1 VALFVCSNSSATSKQ
16 ERRRKAKGSGKGG
29 NAAEDC
35 SMFNANSAYN
45 PVTDSCEED
54 VECTFSE
61 AAPSL
66 EQLITCL
73 SLLLAISMIRAASG
87 LVVTRIYHRELP
99 LTLKFPAWEG
109 PVILVQYL
117 ALCESTVSLISLNCS
132 LWLATGL
139 SLFLAFPIL
148 LIMLSYTVLRR
159 HILRDHLR
167 FIRFRPFNRT
177 LGQAGLSMGSGCF
190 GKMLACWV
198 TCMQARMRGEWE
210 HDPFGGSALWTFL
223 IGEYV
228 GAFWF
233 YAITRLLK
241 KVVMSAVMGL
251 TDGALNA
258 ILCIAVQ
265 SVDTACVLISRPH
278 IGRDTDATEC
288 LGSIA
293 NLLAMIWL
301 GLPVLFP
308 GAQAYFSDV
317 AALFVTLAST
327 LISLVPVLFSV
338 ISSLIGVVTSFMS
351 VFGVAQS
358 GLGAL
363 FWFLAERSE
372 EEAREQM
379 RRKFARDLKA
389 EQKAVRFQMMVERPS
404 ELLTTPQRIKSRGI
418 SQRAARKLGVAIAH
432 YECPMVYVRQAIAF
446 VAQVSVYNVTIQH
459 CSGPPISELEEE
471 DFGHDH
477 ENRLLAFCMGQHSRL
492 GALCVAR
499 GLSDRLLRKC
509 MPPPLSA
516 RTGIRDYVLQKNLAA
531 SFGAKNQASEKG
543 FFASFGA
550 KNQASEKGAFASFG
564 AKNQASEKGFFASFG
579 AKNQA
584 SEKGFFAS
592 FGAKNQASEK
602 GVLARVWSEP
612 EGKASGGADA
622 RSFSKAW
629 FSQENSFSKEGASQ
643 ANCFARSLRKNKVVR
658 YMCDMKANSQ
668 LHESFFNVKLLTRC
682 LFQEGEKTT
691 TLLDIIVDTD
701 TPERAKETIERL
713 QEVAIRDSLKIHK
726 IPDRVHILTS
736 PKLQIHFLSAGYQ
749 LYPPTTTPA
758 AARLQ
763 GYCRRMLILCDAS
776 NPYTERRQQKNSAAA
791 HIQSCCR
798 RMLVFNDASNPS
810 TGTFVFFRAAHK
822 LSAVKKFFERNYA
835 SSKAKG
841 SLLPSTLHDTKQS
854 ARNLTYWEIKDK
866 AKGSLLPS
874 TLHDTKQS
882 AHDTKQSARNLTY
895 WEIKDKAKGSLLP
908 STLHDTKQSLHDTK
922 QSARD
927 TKQSARNL
935 TYWEIKDKAKGSLLP
950 STLHDTKQSLH
961 DTKQS
966 ARNLTYWEIKDKET
980 GSLGKRYKQAYG
992 IDGSDASARVHAT
1005 VDTSFRRKQS
1015 DVENVLFDSP
1025 RNMDHLTSFA
1035 QPSSSSAND
1044 DTSNRAVSN
1053 VSSKTMRRNKIA
1065 ADSSQAMA
1073 NQHSVAPHLSSY
1085 GAIAKPEGF
1094 DQFLPQNQMF
1104 TSMASRDISTQ
1115 LLCVVCMDRQKNS
1128 RVHPCGHTCV
1138 CHTCGMAI
1146 SNCPICRG
1154 PVKRL
1159 DRSYI

>member
-1 VALFVCSNSSATSKQ
+1 MALFVCSNSSATSKQ

-363 FWFLAERSE
+363 FCFLAERSE

-516 RTGIRDYVLQKNLAA
+516 RTGIRDYVLQKNLA
-531 SFGAKNQASEKG
+531 
-543 FFASFGA
+543 
-550 KNQASEKGAFASFG
+550 
-564 AKNQASEKGFFASFG
+564 ASFG

-841 SLLPSTLHDTKQS
+841 SLLPSTLHDKKQS

-922 QSARD
+922 QSA
-927 TKQSARNL
+927 K
-935 TYWEIKDKAKGSLLP
+935 
-950 STLHDTKQSLH
+950 
-961 DTKQS
+961 
-966 ARNLTYWEIKDKET
+966 NLTYWEIKDKET
-980 GSLGKRYKQAYG
+980 GLLGKRYKQAYG

>member
-1 VALFVCSNSSATSKQ
+1 MALFVCSNSSATSKQ

-543 FFASFGA
+543 
-550 KNQASEKGAFASFG
+550 
-564 AKNQASEKGFFASFG
+564 
-579 AKNQA
+579 
-584 SEKGFFAS
+584 
-592 FGAKNQASEK
+592 
-602 GVLARVWSEP
+602 VLARVWSEP

-866 AKGSLLPS
+866 
-874 TLHDTKQS
+874 
-882 AHDTKQSARNLTY
+882 
-895 WEIKDKAKGSLLP
+895 
-908 STLHDTKQSLHDTK
+908 
-922 QSARD
+922 
-927 TKQSARNL
+927 
-935 TYWEIKDKAKGSLLP
+935 
-950 STLHDTKQSLH
+950 
-961 DTKQS
+961 
-966 ARNLTYWEIKDKET
+966 ET

-1073 NQHSVAPHLSSY
+1073 NQHSVAPHLSNY

>member
-1 VALFVCSNSSATSKQ
+1 MALFVCSNSSATSKQ

-550 KNQASEKGAFASFG
+550 KNQASEKG
-564 AKNQASEKGFFASFG
+564 
-579 AKNQA
+579 
-584 SEKGFFAS
+584 FFAS

-854 ARNLTYWEIKDK
+854 
-866 AKGSLLPS
+866 
-874 TLHDTKQS
+874 
-882 AHDTKQSARNLTY
+882 
-895 WEIKDKAKGSLLP
+895 
-908 STLHDTKQSLHDTK
+908 LHDTK
-922 QSARD
+922 QSAR
-927 TKQSARNL
+927 
-935 TYWEIKDKAKGSLLP
+935 
-950 STLHDTKQSLH
+950 

>member
-1 VALFVCSNSSATSKQ
+1 MALFVCSNSSATSKQ

-550 KNQASEKGAFASFG
+550 KNQASEKG
-564 AKNQASEKGFFASFG
+564 
-579 AKNQA
+579 
-584 SEKGFFAS
+584 FFAS

-882 AHDTKQSARNLTY
+882 
-895 WEIKDKAKGSLLP
+895 
-908 STLHDTKQSLHDTK
+908 
-922 QSARD
+922 
-927 TKQSARNL
+927 
-935 TYWEIKDKAKGSLLP
+935 
-950 STLHDTKQSLH
+950 LH